1 MKNTE
6 NQSNIGQG
14 ISNHFYTQQV
24 IDAKTILIRD
34 LIMPITQNDAPD
46 RTVSVP
52 KAEPL
57 PPLWVVR
64 RRQRSLIN
72 KCIDF

>member
-6 NQSNIGQG
+6 NQSTIGQG

-34 LIMPITQNDAPD
+34 LIMPITNNDTPE
-46 RTVSVP
+46 RTISIP
-52 KAEPL
+52 KTEPL
-57 PPLWVVR
+57 PPM
-64 RRQRSLIN
+64 
-72 KCIDF
+72 